1 MKEKFEKLEKHWFW
15 IWIKNNIVVL
25 GFIGAV
31 LVFLLNSLLFPLIS
45 KHSQEML
52 ANKKPNVKIT
62 SISYKGQIYQEF
74 NGPMSEA
81 VNFLI
86 MIRNEGDANAY
97 DVQIKEK
104 VLGLPRG
111 KYGLET
117 ASLQTLLTGTR
128 FDLPERKIAADSIFI
143 DDTPANMQKVRNG
156 EIPITIEYE
165 IIYYGDQN
173 KRNGQ
178 YIYTYKN
185 FTTNGIFKED
195 TAEES
200 LVLKP

>member
-1 MKEKFEKLEKHWFW
+1 MKDKFERLEKHWLW
-15 IWIKNNIVVL
+15 IWLKNNAVPL
-25 GFIGAV
+25 GIIGAIFV
-31 LVFLLNSLLFPLIS
+31 YLLSILFSFTGKHDQDMPIS
-45 KHSQEML
+45 
-52 ANKKPNVKIT
+52 KKPNVKIM
-62 SISYKGQIYQEF
+62 SVSFKGQIYQEY

-97 DVQIKEK
+97 DVQIKKK
-104 VLGLPRG
+104 VLGLPG
-111 KYGLET
+111 GTYGLET
-117 ASLQTLLTGTR
+117 PSLQTLLTATR

-156 EIPITIEYE
+156 EIPITLEYE

-173 KRNGQ
+173 KRNGK
-178 YIYTYKN
+178 YVYTYKN

-195 TAEES
+195 TAEENLS
-200 LVLKP
+200 LKP